1 MLSQSSKSFDLNVN
15 APVFMPCPPAVEN
28 KALSP
33 KTGIELALLNVYYC
47 NARSL
52 RNNLGELH
60 DLLYSGKFKIICF
73 AESWLCSKLFNDAI
87 LDPRSLFNIYRRDR
101 ISHWPAGGVC
111 IFISK
116 SVQSFENEIDRQM
129 FPDAEIVSVC
139 AIFPDNLKLIIV
151 CVYLPPNLSTDLFGQ
166 SMQCIERI
174 CASSSESI
182 LIVGDFNL
190 PDIDWKDFT
199 SPETVKNKG

>member
-1 MLSQSSKSFDLNVN
+1 MQSFD
-15 APVFMPCPPAVEN
+15 
-28 KALSP
+28 
-33 KTGIELALLNVYYC
+33 
-47 NARSL
+47 
-52 RNNLGELH
+52 
-60 DLLYSGKFKIICF
+60 
-73 AESWLCSKLFNDAI
+73 
-87 LDPRSLFNIYRRDR
+87 
-101 ISHWPAGGVC
+101 
-111 IFISK
+111 
-116 SVQSFENEIDRQM
+116 NEIDRQM

-139 AIFPDNLKLIIV
+139 AIFPDNVKLIIV

-199 SPETVKNKG
+199 SPETVKNKGLLDLCATNGLNQYVFEPTRLTNILDLVFCNDPMLISDIKVSVPFGLSDHNSIVVGY